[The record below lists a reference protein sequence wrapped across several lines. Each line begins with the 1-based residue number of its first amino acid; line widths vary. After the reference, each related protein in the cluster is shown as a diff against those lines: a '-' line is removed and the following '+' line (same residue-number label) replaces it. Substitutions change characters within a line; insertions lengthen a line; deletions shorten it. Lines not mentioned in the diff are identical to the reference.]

1 MVILSNPVGVMASG
15 QPKRLTLAGP
25 CMVTNFGTPA
35 GVRQTKETG
44 GTCMY
49 KYNTFGYCDIYKY
62 QLFVELQLLSA
73 MYYVIV

>member
-15 QPKRLTLAGP
+15 QPKRLTLARP

-49 KYNTFGYCDIYKY
+49 KYNTFGCDICKY
-62 QLFVELQLLSA
+62 QLSVELQLLSA